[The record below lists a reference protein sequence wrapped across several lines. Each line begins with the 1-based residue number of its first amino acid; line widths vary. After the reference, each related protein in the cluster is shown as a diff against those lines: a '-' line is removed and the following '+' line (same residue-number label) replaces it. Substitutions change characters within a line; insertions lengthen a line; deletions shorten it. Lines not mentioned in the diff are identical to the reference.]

1 MATQSIGGAVVI
13 ASIMLS
19 IAVLGSGYFLSQSID
34 RASRQLREVTVALAD
49 LPGAR
54 DSAAGVRPGR
64 PDPTRRYE
72 ISVAGAPRKG
82 GEKAA
87 VIVVEFSDFQCPFCS
102 RVSPALEKIHDVY
115 GDEVQIVFKHLPLSI
130 HPKAPAAHAAA
141 EAAHRQGRFWEM
153 HDRIFS
159 AQRDM
164 SPENYREY
172 ATDMGLDLAQYDR
185 DVSSGSVKSRIDA
198 DVREAAKL
206 GVTGTPSFFVN
217 GRFLS
222 GAQPFESFKRIIDE
236 ELKEG

>member
-1 MATQSIGGAVVI
+1 MTDNEAGVLDFAEWAARDHFQNI
-13 ASIMLS
+13 ALRTEAMSPDLAA
-19 IAVLGSGYFLSQSID
+19 AVLRRLSEEEGFKPQKI
-34 RASRQLREVTVALAD
+34 ATHVEALREGTRVQLGKSASQAL
-49 LPGAR
+49 
-54 DSAAGVRPGR
+54 
-64 PDPTRRYE
+64 
-72 ISVAGAPRKG
+72 
-82 GEKAA
+82 
-87 VIVVEFSDFQCPFCS
+87 
-102 RVSPALEKIHDVY
+102 
-115 GDEVQIVFKHLPLSI
+115 KHLPLSI